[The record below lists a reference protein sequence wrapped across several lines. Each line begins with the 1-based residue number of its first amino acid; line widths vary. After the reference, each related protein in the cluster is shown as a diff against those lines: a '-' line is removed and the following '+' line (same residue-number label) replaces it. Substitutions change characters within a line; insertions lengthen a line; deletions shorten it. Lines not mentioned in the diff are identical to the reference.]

1 MFDLKRS
8 RRLLILGLLLPAA
21 TGCSSLRN
29 AREPMTASS
38 MPEAKISQDK
48 IGVIP
53 TLDAH
58 LTKLVFFSSGPSDI
72 APVKNP
78 TYRIRFEHAATTR
91 VHPEIQLDYPRPGRK
106 IYFTLTVH
114 VRENGKT
121 FRIVDYDSRIEPDWT
136 SSKHSVGIGV
146 LGTGNWRV
154 GTYEADIHINGDKV
168 ATGYFEVY

>member
-1 MFDLKRS
+1 M
-8 RRLLILGLLLPAA
+8 A
-21 TGCSSLRN
+21 
-29 AREPMTASS
+29 ASS
-38 MPEAKISQDK
+38 TPEAKISQEK
-48 IGVIP
+48 MSAIP
-53 TLDAH
+53 SLDAR

-78 TYRIRFEHAATTR
+78 TYRIRFEHEATTR
-91 VHPEIQLDYPRPGRK
+91 IHPEIHLDHPKPGKR

-136 SSKHSVGIGV
+136 SSNHSVGIGV

-154 GTYEADIHINGDKV
+154 GNYEADIHITGEKI